1 MSSLNGL
8 PFALVSDSYLT
19 QESTDSALKGCIK
32 ARLRQQQNMHKLQSF
47 MKNRKKN
54 ICEVARLVFFSGV
67 NSQRAVEMNA
77 AEGTAS
83 ALLTDEPAADL
94 SDGSLCLHRQR
105 WIRSRTTYESVHN
118 VI

>member
-32 ARLRQQQNMHKLQSF
+32 ARLRQQQNMHELQSC

-54 ICEVARLVFFSGV
+54 ICEVAMLVFFSGV

-94 SDGSLCLHRQR
+94 TLLVHCVCIASDGSDLEPHMKVS
-105 WIRSRTTYESVHN
+105 IM
-118 VI
+118 